1 LRYGSRNYIIV
12 IVLVVRERVRLRE
25 ALRLINRT
33 VNMIAQKLR
42 HIAESQ

>member
-42 HIAESQ
+42 HIAES